1 MSLARF
7 FISGA
12 ALSMLLLGGSAHA
25 ASRQHA
31 DWIIER
37 SAIQATSIS
46 ASDVRSLYAGR
57 SWIWKDGAGYFSAKQ
72 GSFMA
77 WSHTGAE
84 KTYAKG
90 TWYATFNGKL
100 CMKARWQSKKYDVE
114 KTSCFLH
121 REKDGIIYQKRLP
134 DGKWYV
140 FRHDPPRHDDEAMK
154 LRKSNYVSR
163 HLPS

>member
-1 MSLARF
+1 MSLLRLS
-7 FISGA
+7 ISSA
-12 ALSMLLLGGSAHA
+12 AISLLLLGGPAHA
-25 ASRQHA
+25 ASPQHA
-31 DWIIER
+31 DWMIER

-46 ASDVRSLYAGR
+46 ASDVRSLYSGR

-72 GSFMA
+72 GTFMA
-77 WSHTGAE
+77 WSHNGAE
-84 KTYAKG
+84 RTYAKG

-121 REKDGIIYQKRLP
+121 REKDGAIYQKRLP

-140 FRHDPPRHDDEAMK
+140 FRHNPLRHDDEAMK
-154 LRKSNYVSR
+154 LRGSNYVIR